1 MTPANS
7 TQPQGEKMRKAIRW
21 ISETLQTYPDKT
33 RHQVICEAE
42 IRFDL
47 SPMEC
52 RFLEENI
59 E

>member
-1 MTPANS
+1 MTTSEPL
-7 TQPQGEKMRKAIRW
+7 QPQGEKMRKAIRW
-21 ISETLQTYPDKT
+21 ISETLQAFPEKT

-47 SPMEC
+47 SPAEC

>member
-1 MTPANS
+1 MTASEPL
-7 TQPQGEKMRKAIRW
+7 QPQGEKMRKAIRW
-21 ISETLQTYPDKT
+21 ISEALQTDPEKT

>member
-1 MTPANS
+1 MTAS
-7 TQPQGEKMRKAIRW
+7 DTVQPTGEKMRKAIRW
-21 ISETLQTYPDKT
+21 ISETLQTCPEKT

-47 SPMEC
+47 SPKEC

>member
-1 MTPANS
+1 MTASNPI
-7 TQPQGEKMRKAIRW
+7 QPQGEKMRKAIRW
-21 ISETLQTYPDKT
+21 ISDTLRTHPEKT
-33 RHQVICEAE
+33 RHQAICEAE

-47 SPMEC
+47 SPEEC

>member
-1 MTPANS
+1 MTPSGNI
-7 TQPQGEKMRKAIRW
+7 QPHGEKMRKAICW
-21 ISETLQTYPDKT
+21 ISETLQTYPEKT